1 MPLQPPKNSPRR
13 NSPLRRT
20 SGDSLSG
27 QRVDELSVY
36 ISSLPRNALSNNAN
50 RGILHV
56 HSNTERPGP
65 PRREALPLLALGF
78 KQQYRDDHDKYDND
92 GSYPHDGGDKSV
104 SAKRADAQVQCNFLL
119 AGGAGFHSRQSILGA
134 SRLSIN
140 SAVPLPS
147 DSPPVR
153 KPLTLLHSATRS
165 SGRHVSPAG
174 TGNRSLQ
181 PQLS

>member
-1 MPLQPPKNSPRR
+1 
-13 NSPLRRT
+13 
-20 SGDSLSG
+20 
-27 QRVDELSVY
+27 VY

-50 RGILHV
+50 RGVLHV

-119 AGGAGFHSRQSILGA
+119 AGGAGFHSRQSILSA
-134 SRLSIN
+134 SRVSIN
-140 SAVPLPS
+140 SAVPWPS
-147 DSPPVR
+147 RFTSCAS
-153 KPLTLLHSATRS
+153 LHRYENPSRLSIAGAVLGSARI
-165 SGRHVSPAG
+165 PAG

-181 PQLS
+181 PQRSRENTVLPRG